1 MIPKTKNVSAVP
13 KSKKENNRHLSR
25 KNAMPRCPAII
36 TLSEILRI
44 IRAANKV
51 GAAEII
57 INREGEIRI
66 VLASNAASAS
76 LSTNG
81 NDQVWTPSVPVKKK
95 RWSSRDATSWRDIP
109 KGRLR
114 Y

>member
-1 MIPKTKNVSAVP
+1 
-13 KSKKENNRHLSR
+13 
-25 KNAMPRCPAII
+25 MPRCPAKI

-44 IRAANKV
+44 IRAANKI

-57 INREGEIRI
+57 INGEGEIRV
-66 VLASNAASAS
+66 VLASNAASSA

-81 NDQVWTPSVPVKKK
+81 DDQVWRLSVPAKKK
-95 RWSSRDATSWRDIP
+95 RWSARDATSWRDIP